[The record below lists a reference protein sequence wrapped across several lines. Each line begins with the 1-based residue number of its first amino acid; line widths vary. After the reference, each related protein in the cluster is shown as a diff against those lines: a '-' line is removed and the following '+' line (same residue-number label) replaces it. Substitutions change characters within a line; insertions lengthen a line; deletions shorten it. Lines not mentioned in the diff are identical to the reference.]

1 MLDIHSIGNQNDI
14 DPSLA
19 SVFHFRYLG
28 RQHPVFQRRRRA
40 RRVPHDG
47 ESGRS
52 GRHDRPTPFRD
63 LHIAGIALGLVY
75 LLATMLLGKSG
86 VPRPARIALVFLMI
100 ALTAVSQFRVI
111 AKMQMLRLESGS
123 IFATPPDSPIR
134 VAFGR
139 LHTFSVWIEGV
150 VVIAGVAA
158 LYLTARA
165 AKPVPA
171 AAGAAD

>member
-1 MLDIHSIGNQNDI
+1 MTSTLRSLQFFTLGTWVGTILYFSMVIAPGVFRTVANPDEASAMIGY
-14 DPSLA
+14 SL
-19 SVFHFRYLG
+19 SR
-28 RQHPVFQRRRRA
+28 
-40 RRVPHDG
+40 
-47 ESGRS
+47 
-52 GRHDRPTPFRD
+52 
-63 LHIAGIALGLVY
+63 LHIAGIALGLAY

-86 VPRPARIALVFLMI
+86 GVLARPASLLVFLMI
-100 ALTAVSQFRVI
+100 ALTAVSQFRVV